1 MCVSKMS
8 GGGGRV
14 YLRGEFD
21 GEEGDLR
28 WPELE
33 IVGGGSGNEERGR
46 RRNKERKKE
55 EEEERVRSNRYAPK
69 GTSLDGVLL

>member
-1 MCVSKMS
+1 MS

-14 YLRGEFD
+14 YLGGEFD

-33 IVGGGSGNEERGR
+33 IAGGGSGNEERGR

-55 EEEERVRSNRYAPK
+55 EEEERV
-69 GTSLDGVLL
+69 